1 MISKTVDGDGLCLI
15 AHRSSRLMFSMV
27 QISSRKAKIRISR
40 PTFVSSTPQIKE
52 GATRLSQINER
63 TLRKILALYSYISY
77 EEENL
82 SFLEKDDSLR
92 SLKSTKTSKISE
104 AGFRARAQ
112 NPRSFVSSG
121 KATMKMTPSDP
132 DGHHQDRLHFN
143 DQFMI

>member
-40 PTFVSSTPQIKE
+40 PTFFRPPLPQIKE

-63 TLRKILALYSYISY
+63 TLRSTPALYSYISY

-82 SFLEKDDSLR
+82 SFLEKDSLR
-92 SLKSTKTSKISE
+92 SLKSTKTSQL
-104 AGFRARAQ
+104 RARAQ

-132 DGHHQDRLHFN
+132 DGHHRSGSFHFN